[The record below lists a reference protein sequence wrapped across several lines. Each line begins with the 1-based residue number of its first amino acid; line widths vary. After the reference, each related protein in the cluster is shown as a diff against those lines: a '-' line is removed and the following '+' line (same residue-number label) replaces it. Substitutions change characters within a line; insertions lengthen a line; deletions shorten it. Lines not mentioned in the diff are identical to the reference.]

1 MEDFTHRF
9 VELFDE
15 HGVVIFILWA
25 INVIWMFSKDDT
37 KELAGCGCIVPIIA
51 FILYIL
57 FKTH

>member
-1 MEDFTHRF
+1 MGDFTHRY

-15 HGVVIFILWA
+15 YGLVIFILWT
-25 INVIWMFSKDDT
+25 INIIWMYNQDETRQS
-37 KELAGCGCIVPIIA
+37 AGCGCITPIIA